1 MNELIDYKIKVDF
14 SEYEIQHIIDSLHLD
29 YACIMQKEDYLL
41 DNARDL
47 NLGIRIFSK
56 AKRTLNERQIK
67 YQIEGKPPKKKPIKV
82 SLTKLDIIWLYHYIE
97 MAELTQLEYKKIDI
111 GKWIADLI
119 KK

>member
-1 MNELIDYKIKVDF
+1 MNELIDHKIKIEF
-14 SEYEIQHIIDSLHLD
+14 TELEIENIINSLQLD
-29 YACIMQKEDYLL
+29 YVALLQKEDYLL

-47 NLGIRIFSK
+47 NLGIRIFAK
-56 AKRTLNERQIK
+56 AKRTLNERKIR

-82 SLTKLDIIWLYHYIE
+82 SLTKLDIIWLYHYLA
-97 MAELTQLEYKKIDI
+97 MAEIVELEYKRIDM